1 MLRFLTA
8 GESHGKCLTAII
20 EGIPSN
26 LNIDIEQ
33 INKKLAERQSGYG
46 RGGRMKIETDRVEIL
61 SGVRNGK
68 TLGSPIALK
77 IENKDWENWKE
88 RMDAEFF
95 GEAEEI
101 TKPRPGHADL
111 AGALKYNFTD
121 IRNVLERASARE
133 TAVRVAVGTICFE
146 LLREFGIEIFG
157 HVVQIGNIEA
167 GQSFEQ
173 ELFNYRTA
181 ESQLRC
187 LDDQAEAK
195 MIELIDS
202 TKNEGDSLG
211 GIFEVVILG
220 VPAGIG
226 SHVQWD
232 RKLDTKLA
240 GAFMSI
246 QAIKGVE
253 IGAGFKSA
261 AIKGSQVHD
270 EIYFDSINGYYRNT
284 NQCGGIEGGISNGEP
299 IVIRAAM
306 KPIPTLYKPLN
317 SVDIKTKEPYKAC
330 VERSD
335 VCAVTAASIV
345 GETAAAWE
353 IACAMTEKFAGDSIE
368 EMKSN
373 YQRYI
378 EYIRMR

>member
-8 GESHGKCLTAII
+8 GESHGKCLTTII
-20 EGIPSN
+20 EGLPSN
-26 LNIDIEQ
+26 LNINIEE
-33 INKKLAERQSGYG
+33 INTKLAERQGGYG
-46 RGGRMKIETDRVEIL
+46 RGERMKIETDRIEIL

-77 IENKDWENWKE
+77 IENKDWENWKD
-88 RMDAEFF
+88 RMGAEYL
-95 GEAEEI
+95 GEIAEI

-111 AGALKYNFTD
+111 SGTLKYNFTD

-133 TAVRVAVGTICFE
+133 TAVRVAVGALCMQ
-146 LLREFGIEIFG
+146 LLQEFGIKIYG
-157 HVVQIGNIEA
+157 HVVQIGEVKTNQVFDKEI
-167 GQSFEQ
+167 
-173 ELFNYRTA
+173 FNNRIA
-181 ESQLRC
+181 KSQLRC
-187 LDDQAEAK
+187 LDNEAEAK
-195 MIELIDS
+195 MIELIDD
-202 TKNEGDSLG
+202 TKNDGDSLG

-220 VPAGIG
+220 TPVGIG

-232 RKLDTKLA
+232 RKLDARLA
-240 GAFMSI
+240 GALMSI

-253 IGAGFKSA
+253 IGSGFKTA
-261 AIKGSQVHD
+261 ELKGSKVHD
-270 EIYFDSINGYYRNT
+270 EIYFDSKNGYQRNT

-299 IVIRAAM
+299 IIIRAAM
-306 KPIPTLYKPLN
+306 KPIPTLYKPLD
-317 SVDIKTKEPYKAC
+317 SVDMKTKQPYKAC

-345 GETAAAWE
+345 GEAAAAWE
-353 IACAMTEKFAGDSIE
+353 IACAMVEKFAGDSIE

-378 EYIRMR
+378 EYVKTR